1 MFIQVTSARESKQFR
16 FGSKNSKLWLFSETY
31 CVLRTIKFDTT
42 LRKRINDFLA
52 KLCLTVHCIWRCQCF
67 GLMGIPMS
75 LGIWV
80 RGGGPKPRGYPDLL
94 DTCCF
99 LRYLLKNKYRRLVID
114 TSEREEE
121 STRILDSSTP
131 LFNIRRGDGTGLGSD
146 FCSNSVMFPSREN
159 IIKWR

>member
-1 MFIQVTSARESKQFR
+1 MFDRPLYLTLSVLWADGYTHVTR
-16 FGSKNSKLWLFSETY
+16 N
-31 CVLRTIKFDTT
+31 
-42 LRKRINDFLA
+42 
-52 KLCLTVHCIWRCQCF
+52 
-67 GLMGIPMS
+67 
-75 LGIWV
+75 LGK
-80 RGGGPKPRGYPDLL
+80 GGGPKPRGYPDLL

-131 LFNIRRGDGTGLGSD
+131 LFNIGRGDGTGLGSD

>member
-1 MFIQVTSARESKQFR
+1 MFDRPLYLTLSVLWADGYTHVTR
-16 FGSKNSKLWLFSETY
+16 N
-31 CVLRTIKFDTT
+31 
-42 LRKRINDFLA
+42 
-52 KLCLTVHCIWRCQCF
+52 
-67 GLMGIPMS
+67 
-75 LGIWV
+75 LGK
-80 RGGGPKPRGYPDLL
+80 GGGEPKPRGYPDLL